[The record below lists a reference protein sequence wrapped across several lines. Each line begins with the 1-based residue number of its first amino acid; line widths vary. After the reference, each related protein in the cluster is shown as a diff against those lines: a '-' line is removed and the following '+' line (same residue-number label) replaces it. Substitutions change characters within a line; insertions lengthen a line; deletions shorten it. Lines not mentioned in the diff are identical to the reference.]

1 MNTSAFFPP
10 LRRKRAEF
18 LKSPRQVHGHG
29 IVSHAHSHTRGELPG
44 RFARNWKPKMNLNNS
59 ASSPH
64 S

>member
-1 MNTSAFFPP
+1 MESHSFFPP

-18 LKSPRQVHGHG
+18 LKSRRQMHGQG
-29 IVSHAHSHTRGELPG
+29 IISHAHSHTRGELPG
-44 RFARNWKPKMNLNNS
+44 RFSRNWKAKMNANGT